1 MTQRDLFAEES
12 LKGTFPHLVTF
23 VVQVRSSVKW
33 YKKTL
38 YRCIVCH
45 IYVIQTEQTFANA
58 TNENSGVTPTFS
70 LEEHAVEA
78 IVRNI
83 LPMTIEFVRLT
94 VTGIRWGNLPPRGEL
109 AYNKSTTKY
118 WVTLQISEME
128 WKFWN
133 KCWHNCCF
141 ITHGFRISSRK
152 LGTDVRQLL
161 WRILSQLAHFYKK
174 LRDIVEHSNFCS
186 DEK

>member
-1 MTQRDLFAEES
+1 M
-12 LKGTFPHLVTF
+12 
-23 VVQVRSSVKW
+23 
-33 YKKTL
+33 
-38 YRCIVCH
+38 
-45 IYVIQTEQTFANA
+45 IQTEQTFANA

-83 LPMTIEFVRLT
+83 LPMTLEFVRLS
-94 VTGIRWGNLPPRGEL
+94 VAGIRWGNLRPRGEL

-174 LRDIVEHSNFCS
+174 LRDIVEHFNSCS
-186 DEK
+186 DENNGFVVFFMVLCYDVMFVVSYTFNDMPNLLMVVKFEILI